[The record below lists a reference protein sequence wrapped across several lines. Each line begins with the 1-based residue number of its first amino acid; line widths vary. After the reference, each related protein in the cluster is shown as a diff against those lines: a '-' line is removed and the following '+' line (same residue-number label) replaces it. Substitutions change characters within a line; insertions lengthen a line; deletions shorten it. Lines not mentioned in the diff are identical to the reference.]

1 MKDTSKEQQL
11 ENIRQSEANNAIE
24 GIHMHPDD
32 KALLL
37 RAVKEGWS
45 DEKLNYEMDAQLIA
59 RGVYDQSQAEAPS
72 AAAE

>member
-1 MKDTSKEQQL
+1 MSTVSIEQQL
-11 ENIRQSEANNAIE
+11 ENIRQTEANNAIE
-24 GIHMHPDD
+24 GVHMHPDD

-45 DEKLNYEMDAQLIA
+45 DEKLDHEMDAQLIA
-59 RGVYDQSQAEAPS
+59 RGVYDPSEAEVPA